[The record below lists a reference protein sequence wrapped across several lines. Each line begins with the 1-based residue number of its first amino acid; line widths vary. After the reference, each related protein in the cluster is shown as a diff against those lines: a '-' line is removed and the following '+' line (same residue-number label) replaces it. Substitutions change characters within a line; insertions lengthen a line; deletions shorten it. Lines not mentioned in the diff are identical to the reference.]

1 MRGVTVSLRSR
12 LLVASP
18 SLTDPN
24 FYRSV
29 VFLIDHDDD
38 GALGVV
44 LNRPTEVSVGDPLP
58 GWDLLAAEP
67 AVVFSGGPV
76 QPVAAV
82 AIGRTAEGVGTLDLN
97 QDPLEAAREVEA
109 VRVFSG
115 YAGWSPGQ
123 LEGEIDEGAWIVVDA
138 EPDDVMSE
146 DPEGL
151 WERVLERQ
159 PPPVCWLAK
168 APPHL
173 SFN

>member
-1 MRGVTVSLRSR
+1 MGGVTVSLRSR

-29 VFLIDHDDD
+29 VLLLDHDDD

-58 GWDLLAAEP
+58 GWDLLAADP

-82 AIGRTAEGVGTLDLN
+82 GLGRTSEGVGTLDLS
-97 QDPLEAAREVEA
+97 QDPIDAAREVEA
-109 VRVFSG
+109 VRIFSG

-123 LEGEIDEGAWIVVDA
+123 LESEIDEGSWILVDA
-138 EPDDVMSE
+138 VPDDVMSE
-146 DPEGL
+146 TPQDL
-151 WERVLERQ
+151 WEEVLERQ
-159 PPPVCWLAK
+159 APPVCWLAK

>member
-1 MRGVTVSLRSR
+1 MTVSLRSR

-18 SLTDPN
+18 ALTDPN

-29 VFLIDHDDD
+29 VLLLDHDDD

-44 LNRPTEVSVGDPLP
+44 LNRPTEVSVGEPLP

-76 QPVAAV
+76 QPVTAV
-82 AIGRTAEGVGTLDLN
+82 GIGVTSEGVGTLDLN
-97 QDPLEAAREVEA
+97 QDPLEAAREVDA
-109 VRVFSG
+109 IRVFSG
-115 YAGWSPGQ
+115 YSGWSPGQ
-123 LEGEIDEGAWIVVDA
+123 LEGEIDEGSWIVVDA
-138 EPDDVMSE
+138 VPDDVMSE
-146 DPEGL
+146 EPETL
-151 WERVLERQ
+151 WEQVLARQ
-159 PPPVCWLAK
+159 PAPVKWLAK

>member
-1 MRGVTVSLRSR
+1 MTVSFRSR

-18 SLTDPN
+18 SLADPN

-29 VFLIDHDDD
+29 ILLIDHDDE

-44 LNRPTEVSVGDPLP
+44 LNRPTEVSVGGPLP
-58 GWDLLAAEP
+58 GWDLLAADP

-82 AIGRTAEGVGTLDLN
+82 GIGRTAEGVGTLDLS
-97 QDPLEAAREVEA
+97 QDPLEAAREVDA
-109 VRVFSG
+109 IRIFSG

-123 LEGEIDEGAWIVVDA
+123 LETEIDEGSWIVI
-138 EPDDVMSE
+138 EGSPDDVMSE
-146 DPEGL
+146 EPEGL
-151 WERVLERQ
+151 WEHVLERQ
-159 PPPVCWLAK
+159 PPPVKWLAK

>member
-1 MRGVTVSLRSR
+1 MDFVIEAPRAQ

-18 SLTDPN
+18 TLVDPN

-29 VFLIDHDDD
+29 VLLIDHDEE

-44 LNRPTEVSVGDPLP
+44 LNRPTELAVAEPLP
-58 GWDLLAAEP
+58 GWDLLAADP

-82 AIGRTAEGVGTLDLN
+82 GVGRTAEGVATVDLT
-97 QDPLEAAREVEA
+97 QDPLEAARDVEA
-109 VRVFSG
+109 VRIFSG

-123 LEGEIDEGAWIVVDA
+123 LEAEIEEGSWILVEA
-138 EPDDVMSE
+138 EPDDAMSD

-151 WERVLERQ
+151 WERVLIRQ
-159 PPPVCWLAK
+159 PPPVRWLAK

>member
-1 MRGVTVSLRSR
+1 MTVSLRSR

-24 FYRSV
+24 FYRAV
-29 VFLIDHDDD
+29 VLLLDHDDD

-44 LNRPTEVSVGDPLP
+44 LNRPTEVSVGEPLP
-58 GWDLLAAEP
+58 GWDLLAADP

-76 QPVAAV
+76 QPVTAV
-82 AIGRTAEGVGTLDLN
+82 GIGRTADGVGTLDLN

-123 LEGEIDEGAWIVVDA
+123 LEGEIDEGSWIVVDGR
-138 EPDDVMSE
+138 PDDVMCE
-146 DPEGL
+146 QPDAL
-151 WERVLERQ
+151 WEQVLERQ
-159 PPPVCWLAK
+159 PPPVQWLAK

>member
-1 MRGVTVSLRSR
+1 MTSSFRSQ

-18 SLTDPN
+18 SLADPN

-29 VFLIDHDDD
+29 VLLLDHDDD

-44 LNRPTEVSVGDPLP
+44 LNRPTEVSVREPLP

-82 AIGRTAEGVGTLDLN
+82 GIGRTAEGVGTLDLS

-109 VRVFSG
+109 IRVFSG

-123 LEGEIDEGAWIVVDA
+123 LELEIDEGSWIVVHG
-138 EPDDVMSE
+138 EPDDVMSDSPE
-146 DPEGL
+146 DL

-159 PPPVCWLAK
+159 PAPVRWLAK

>member
-1 MRGVTVSLRSR
+1 MTVSLRSR

-24 FYRSV
+24 FYRAV
-29 VFLIDHDDD
+29 VLLIDHDDD

-44 LNRPTEVSVGDPLP
+44 LNRPTEVSVGEPLP

-76 QPVAAV
+76 APVTAV
-82 AIGRTAEGVGTLDLN
+82 GIGLTADGVGTLDLN
-97 QDPLEAAREVEA
+97 QDPLEAAREVDA
-109 VRVFSG
+109 IRVFSG
-115 YAGWSPGQ
+115 YAGWSAGQ
-123 LEGEIDEGAWIVVDA
+123 LEGEIDEGSWIVVDGM
-138 EPDDVMSE
+138 PDDVMSE
-146 DPEGL
+146 EPEEL

-159 PPPVCWLAK
+159 PQPVRWLAK